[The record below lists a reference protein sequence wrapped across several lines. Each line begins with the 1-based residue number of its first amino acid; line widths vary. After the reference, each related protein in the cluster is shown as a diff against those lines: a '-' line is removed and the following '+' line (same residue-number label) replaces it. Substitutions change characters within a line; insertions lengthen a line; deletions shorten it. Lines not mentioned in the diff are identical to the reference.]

1 MHVPPIHEFFKELD
15 RVWKPT
21 GTERIPLP
29 IIGAGALLLQTSYER
44 LTKDSDVL
52 ETEQIGEG
60 VRSQLEKLAGQ
71 GSRLHLRHKI
81 YLDVV
86 RAGLPLLPQR
96 PSWIPI
102 PELTASLTH
111 FRIEVLDVVDVV
123 VSKLKRFHAND
134 RYDVQAMVDRELVP
148 HDLLVDRFRSAVDAF
163 SLDARAA
170 DLPRYV
176 ANLHV
181 VERDFFGTDETEIE
195 LPSHIDG

>member
-1 MHVPPIHEFFKELD
+1 MPVPPIHEFFKELD

-21 GTERIPLP
+21 GTDRIPLP

-52 ETEQIGEG
+52 ETEQIGED
-60 VRSQLEKLAGQ
+60 VRSQLEKLAGK
-71 GSRLHLRHKI
+71 GSRLHLRHNL

-96 PSWIPI
+96 PSWIAI

-134 RYDVQAMVDRELVP
+134 RYDIQAMVDLELVP
-148 HDLLVDRFRSAVDAF
+148 HARLLERFRSAVEAF

-170 DLPRYV
+170 ELPKYL

-181 VERDFFGTDETEIE
+181 VERDFYGTGESELE
-195 LPSHIDG
+195 LPPHIDC